1 MTERERIQKVIETED
16 MTAKQFAEEVGIQA
30 STLSN
35 ILGGRN
41 NPSLDVMQK
50 VLTRFRTLSSEW
62 LILGIGSMYKQKL
75 DSQQP
80 TLFDLRPETP
90 ITSEKSVTVESTDS
104 TLHTQ
109 PIQNKVV
116 EQPVVLQNRQKKITN
131 ILVFYDDNTFE
142 EVSNRL

>member
-50 VLTRFRTLSSEW
+50 VLTRFRTLSSDW

>member
-50 VLTRFRTLSSEW
+50 VLTRFRTLSSDW

-75 DSQQP
+75 DSQP